1 MTDYFALL
9 NQPRRPWINPE
20 EVKQAFH
27 ARALQVHPVAQPN
40 QHTEPSSDA
49 LFAQLNQA
57 YQVLQDPK
65 RRLQHLLTLEGHPPE
80 RSPGTIPTEI
90 EELFPIVATAT
101 HRSEAIVKNS
111 AAATNA
117 LSRSLLKSELQHATN
132 ELRLVREQVRDLH
145 GAAIARLQQLDRS
158 WSGEMGDQ
166 LEQLR
171 VVYVELSYIT
181 RWLSELD
188 EKKLQ
193 LSTC

>member
-9 NQPRRPWINPE
+9 NQPRRPWIDPE
-20 EVKQAFH
+20 QVKQAFH
-27 ARALQVHPVAQPN
+27 ARALQMHPDAQLQQN
-40 QHTEPSSDA
+40 REPSSDA

-65 RRLQHLLTLEGHPPE
+65 RRLEHLLTLEGHPLDRAPATT
-80 RSPGTIPTEI
+80 PPAI
-90 EELFPIVATAT
+90 EELFPTVAATTHRATA
-101 HRSEAIVKNS
+101 VVQQS
-111 AAATNA
+111 AAATNVLA
-117 LSRSLLKSELQHATN
+117 RTLLKSQLQNANSDLET
-132 ELRLVREQVRDLH
+132 VREKVRALRNN
-145 GAAIARLQQLDRS
+145 AIDRLQRLDRS